1 MNKEIK
7 HEVFIKAP
15 LHDSRGRNL
24 PIPAEGLL
32 KAQELKKEWLK
43 QVFPEGIQPIF
54 SIGPKI
60 LEDGTEG
67 FVLSQEV
74 IIQPPKPFSRKL

>member
-7 HEVFIKAP
+7 NEIFYQAP

-24 PIPAEGLL
+24 PIPAEGFL

-43 QVFPEGIQPIF
+43 QVFPEGIEPLF
-54 SIGPKI
+54 SISRKI
-60 LEDGTEG
+60 LNDGTEG
-67 FVLSQEV
+67 FALRQEV
-74 IIQPPKPFSRKL
+74 IVQPPKPFSRKL